1 MKKSILTFLLIII
14 TILSYNISYAKWVYK
29 DDVSPEEWN
38 RIEENYKRR
47 DEELKKKAEI
57 NLTFNRYHFQLFAN
71 YYDIKNNPKFCYI
84 NTIGEAPKYSYSI
97 QTIDFIV
104 EEIKK
109 DPDNIINNLKNK
121 LNKKS

>member
-47 DEELKKKAEI
+47 NEELQKKAEQEQKEA
-57 NLTFNRYHFQLFAN
+57 NEKFNMLAEN
-71 YYDIKNNPKFCYI
+71 KELEEKNNSQ
-84 NTIGEAPKYSYSI
+84 N
-97 QTIDFIV
+97 
-104 EEIKK
+104 
-109 DPDNIINNLKNK
+109 NIIIRVIPPITLSHTSMRTANRQAIDP
-121 LNKKS
+121 

>member
-47 DEELKKKAEI
+47 NEELQKKAEQEQKEA
-57 NLTFNRYHFQLFAN
+57 NEKFNML
-71 YYDIKNNPKFCYI
+71 
-84 NTIGEAPKYSYSI
+84 
-97 QTIDFIV
+97 V
-104 EEIKK
+104 ENKELEEKK
-109 DPDNIINNLKNK
+109 
-121 LNKKS
+121 

>member
-47 DEELKKKAEI
+47 DEELKKKAEQEQKEA
-57 NLTFNRYHFQLFAN
+57 NEKFNMVAENKELEE
-71 YYDIKNNPKFCYI
+71 KNNSQNNIIIALSIIIAVIIICLII
-84 NTIGEAPKYSYSI
+84 NTIRKNFKI
-97 QTIDFIV
+97 TI
-104 EEIKK
+104 EKK
-109 DPDNIINNLKNK
+109 K
-121 LNKKS
+121 

>member
-47 DEELKKKAEI
+47 DKELKKKAEQEQKEA
-57 NLTFNRYHFQLFAN
+57 NEKFNMIAENKELEE
-71 YYDIKNNPKFCYI
+71 KNNSQNNIIIALSIIIALIIICLII
-84 NTIGEAPKYSYSI
+84 NTIRKNFKI
-97 QTIDFIV
+97 TI
-104 EEIKK
+104 EKK
-109 DPDNIINNLKNK
+109 K
-121 LNKKS
+121 

>member
-47 DEELKKKAEI
+47 NEELQKKAEQEQKEA
-57 NLTFNRYHFQLFAN
+57 NEKFNMIAENKELEE
-71 YYDIKNNPKFCYI
+71 KNNSQ
-84 NTIGEAPKYSYSI
+84 N
-97 QTIDFIV
+97 
-104 EEIKK
+104 
-109 DPDNIINNLKNK
+109 NIIIALSIIIAFIIICLIINAIRKNFK
-121 LNKKS
+121 ITIEKKK

>member
-47 DEELKKKAEI
+47 NEVLKKKAEQEQKEA
-57 NLTFNRYHFQLFAN
+57 NEKFNMIAENKELEE
-71 YYDIKNNPKFCYI
+71 KNNSQNNIIIALSIIIALIIICLII
-84 NTIGEAPKYSYSI
+84 NTIRKNFKI
-97 QTIDFIV
+97 TI
-104 EEIKK
+104 EKK
-109 DPDNIINNLKNK
+109 K
-121 LNKKS
+121 

>member
-47 DEELKKKAEI
+47 DEELKEKAEQEQKEA
-57 NLTFNRYHFQLFAN
+57 NEKFNMIAENKELEE
-71 YYDIKNNPKFCYI
+71 KNNSQNNIIIALSIIIAVIIICLII
-84 NTIGEAPKYSYSI
+84 NTIRKNFKI
-97 QTIDFIV
+97 TI
-104 EEIKK
+104 EKK
-109 DPDNIINNLKNK
+109 K
-121 LNKKS
+121 